1 MNTFRFARLPRLAA
15 SSISKPSVRCRLWHK
30 ADIPTVAAFVRF
42 WTIAD
47 IGLRLMIENGCE
59 SEVTSSTPHT
69 RDLIAMLVLVLAAA
83 ALAGCGA
90 SARTWAAA
98 DCWKSTEKNY
108 AKMNIDKRADIVNKC
123 IDGKL
128 R

>member
-1 MNTFRFARLPRLAA
+1 
-15 SSISKPSVRCRLWHK
+15 
-30 ADIPTVAAFVRF
+30 
-42 WTIAD
+42 
-47 IGLRLMIENGCE
+47 
-59 SEVTSSTPHT
+59 
-69 RDLIAMLVLVLAAA
+69 MLVLVLAAA

-123 IDGKL
+123 IDDKL

>member
-1 MNTFRFARLPRLAA
+1 M
-15 SSISKPSVRCRLWHK
+15 
-30 ADIPTVAAFVRF
+30 
-42 WTIAD
+42 
-47 IGLRLMIENGCE
+47 
-59 SEVTSSTPHT
+59 TSSTPYT
-69 RDLIAMLVLVLAAA
+69 RNFIAAVVLILASP

-123 IDGKL
+123 IDDKM

>member
-1 MNTFRFARLPRLAA
+1 
-15 SSISKPSVRCRLWHK
+15 V
-30 ADIPTVAAFVRF
+30 
-42 WTIAD
+42 
-47 IGLRLMIENGCE
+47 
-59 SEVTSSTPHT
+59 
-69 RDLIAMLVLVLAAA
+69 LVLVLAAA

-108 AKMNIDKRADIVNKC
+108 AKMNIDKRADIVTKC
-123 IDGKL
+123 IDDKM

>member
-1 MNTFRFARLPRLAA
+1 M
-15 SSISKPSVRCRLWHK
+15 
-30 ADIPTVAAFVRF
+30 
-42 WTIAD
+42 
-47 IGLRLMIENGCE
+47 IGNGCE
-59 SEVTSSTPHT
+59 SEMTSSTPHT
-69 RDLIAMLVLVLAAA
+69 HNLIAVLVLVLAAA

-123 IDGKL
+123 IDDKM

>member
-1 MNTFRFARLPRLAA
+1 MSAFG
-15 SSISKPSVRCRLWHK
+15 VR
-30 ADIPTVAAFVRF
+30 ADIGPSPRQ
-42 WTIAD
+42 
-47 IGLRLMIENGCE
+47 GLRLMIGNGCE
-59 SEVTSSTPHT
+59 SEVTSSTPRT
-69 RDLIAMLVLVLAAA
+69 RHLIGMLMLVLAAA

-98 DCWKSTEKNY
+98 DCWKSTEKTS

-123 IDGKL
+123 IDEKM

>member
-1 MNTFRFARLPRLAA
+1 
-15 SSISKPSVRCRLWHK
+15 
-30 ADIPTVAAFVRF
+30 
-42 WTIAD
+42 
-47 IGLRLMIENGCE
+47 MIENGCE

-69 RDLIAMLVLVLAAA
+69 RDLIAMPVLVLAAA

-123 IDGKL
+123 IDDKV

>member
-1 MNTFRFARLPRLAA
+1 MTPSTPRTRNLTAILAA
-15 SSISKPSVRCRLWHK
+15 I
-30 ADIPTVAAFVRF
+30 
-42 WTIAD
+42 
-47 IGLRLMIENGCE
+47 
-59 SEVTSSTPHT
+59 
-69 RDLIAMLVLVLAAA
+69 LAAA

-108 AKMNIDKRADIVNKC
+108 AKMNVDKRGDIVTKC
-123 IDGKL
+123 IDDKMKAA

>member
-1 MNTFRFARLPRLAA
+1 M
-15 SSISKPSVRCRLWHK
+15 
-30 ADIPTVAAFVRF
+30 
-42 WTIAD
+42 
-47 IGLRLMIENGCE
+47 
-59 SEVTSSTPHT
+59 
-69 RDLIAMLVLVLAAA
+69 LVLAAA

-98 DCWKSTEKNY
+98 DCWKSTEKTS

-123 IDGKL
+123 IDEKM

>member
-1 MNTFRFARLPRLAA
+1 M
-15 SSISKPSVRCRLWHK
+15 
-30 ADIPTVAAFVRF
+30 
-42 WTIAD
+42 
-47 IGLRLMIENGCE
+47 IGNGCE

-69 RDLIAMLVLVLAAA
+69 RNLIAMLVLVLAAA

-98 DCWKSTEKNY
+98 DCWKSIEKND

-123 IDGKL
+123 IDDKM

>member
-1 MNTFRFARLPRLAA
+1 MEWNYLREILLNRHRDRGFGADWSKREAA
-15 SSISKPSVRCRLWHK
+15 SVG
-30 ADIPTVAAFVRF
+30 
-42 WTIAD
+42 
-47 IGLRLMIENGCE
+47 GLFHFKRNLRY
-59 SEVTSSTPHT
+59 P
-69 RDLIAMLVLVLAAA
+69 AMLALVVAAA

-123 IDGKL
+123 IDDKL

>member
-1 MNTFRFARLPRLAA
+1 MALSGHSRHCNILSVIGEQRT
-15 SSISKPSVRCRLWHK
+15 SVRRSLRRYLGS
-30 ADIPTVAAFVRF
+30 ALRSP
-42 WTIAD
+42 
-47 IGLRLMIENGCE
+47 GLRLMIENGCE

-69 RDLIAMLVLVLAAA
+69 RNFITMLVLVLAAA

-98 DCWKSTEKNY
+98 DCWKSTEKDY

-123 IDGKL
+123 IDDKM

>member
-1 MNTFRFARLPRLAA
+1 MLRSP
-15 SSISKPSVRCRLWHK
+15 
-30 ADIPTVAAFVRF
+30 
-42 WTIAD
+42 
-47 IGLRLMIENGCE
+47 GLRLITRNGCE
-59 SEVTSSTPHT
+59 NELTSSTPN
-69 RDLIAMLVLVLAAA
+69 LIAILVLLLAAA

-108 AKMNIDKRADIVNKC
+108 AKMNIDKRADIVTKC
-123 IDGKL
+123 IDDKL